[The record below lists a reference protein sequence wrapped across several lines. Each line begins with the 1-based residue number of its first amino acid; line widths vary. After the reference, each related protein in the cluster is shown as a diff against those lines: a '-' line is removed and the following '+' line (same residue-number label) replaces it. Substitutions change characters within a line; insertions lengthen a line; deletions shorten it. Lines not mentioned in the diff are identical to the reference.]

1 MAKKKGGRKPDPE
14 IRILVKNRRARFEFE
29 VMETFEAGLVL
40 VGTEV
45 KSLREGKASLEES
58 YLRFQQGELWWIKG
72 NIMEFKHSGAFLNH
86 DPRRKRKLLMR
97 KSQLRKLSGQVGQKG
112 LTLVPLDIHVTQTG
126 LIKMEL
132 GLCRGKK
139 LHDKRQTEK
148 GRQDRR
154 EIKSY

>member
-1 MAKKKGGRKPDPE
+1 MAKKKGGKKPDPQGK
-14 IRILVKNRRARFEFE
+14 ILVKNRRARYEFE
-29 VMETFEAGLVL
+29 ILESYEAGLVL
-40 VGTEV
+40 LGTEV

-86 DPRRKRKLLMR
+86 DPRRRRKLLMR
-97 KSQLRKLSGQVGQKG
+97 KSQLRKLASQVGQKG
-112 LTLVPLDIHVTQTG
+112 LTLVPLDIHVTLTG

-132 GLCRGKK
+132 GLCRGKNV
-139 LHDKRQTEK
+139 HDKRQTEK
-148 GRQDRR
+148 RRQDRR